1 MKVIVVGG
9 GPAGMMSAISSA
21 KEGNEVILLEKMN
34 SLRKKIINYRK
45 RKMQYHKF
53 SSNGR
58 FY

>member
-21 KEGNEVILLEKMN
+21 KEGNEIILLEKMN

-45 RKMQYHKF
+45 REM
-53 SSNGR
+53 
-58 FY
+58 